1 MTATP
6 SSNHAGIPFV
16 RERSN
21 PARLGDNPA
30 IEHKNSVQTPPFCAK
45 PGLPAYPQ
53 IYLEIPEGALWVFS
67 GMIVDMRLDPFKNL
81 VLTPDVLRL
90 VGEIDEFKGAW
101 KALGSL
107 APDRLATLRHI
118 TTVESVGA
126 STRIEGA
133 RLTDREVDIL
143 LSNLDLGSFRTRD
156 EQEVAGYAEATKL
169 VFDSWREIPLTEN
182 HVKQLHG
189 ILLKFSPRDEHH
201 RGSYKTVPNN
211 VEAFD
216 EHGRSVG
223 VIFETATP
231 FDTPRLMQELVAWTN
246 QELEGDTHHPLLV
259 VAVFIVRFLAIHPFQ
274 DGNGR
279 LARVLTNQLLL
290 RTGYTYVPYSSL
302 ERVVEENREQYYRAL
317 RSAQGTLDKDESKL
331 MDWLRFFLLCLV
343 EQKNSLAEK
352 VKRERLMTA
361 MSPLDEMLMELTRQ
375 HGRLTLTTALAV
387 TKANRNTLKLHLRQL
402 VKAGRLQMMGRGRS
416 SWYETA

>member
-1 MTATP
+1 
-6 SSNHAGIPFV
+6 
-16 RERSN
+16 
-21 PARLGDNPA
+21 
-30 IEHKNSVQTPPFCAK
+30 
-45 PGLPAYPQ
+45 
-53 IYLEIPEGALWVFS
+53 
-67 GMIVDMRLDPFKNL
+67 MRLDPFKNL
-81 VLTPDVLRL
+81 VLTPDLLRL
-90 VGEIDEFKGAW
+90 VGEVDEFKGAW
-101 KALGSL
+101 KALGTL

-169 VFDSWREIPLTEN
+169 VFDSWREMPLTEN
-182 HVKQLHG
+182 HVKQLHAT
-189 ILLKFSPRDEHH
+189 LLRFSTRDEHH
-201 RGSYKTVPNN
+201 RGSYKTVTNN

-231 FDTPRLMQELVAWTN
+231 FDTPRLMQELVEWTN
-246 QELEGDTHHPLLV
+246 QELEGTTHHPLLV
-259 VAVFIVRFLAIHPFQ
+259 MAAFIVRFLAIHPFQ

-279 LARVLTNQLLL
+279 LARVLNNLLLL

-317 RSAQGTLDKDESKL
+317 RSAQGTLDKDESHL
-331 MDWLRFFLLCLV
+331 MDWLRFFLFCLV
-343 EQKNSLAEK
+343 DQKNSLAEK
-352 VKRERLMTA
+352 VQRERLMTSL
-361 MSPLDEMLMELTRQ
+361 SPLDEHLLDLARQ

-402 VKAGRLQMMGRGRS
+402 VQAGRLQLLGRGRS
-416 SWYETA
+416 SWYEAV

>member
-1 MTATP
+1 MQFGYFP
-6 SSNHAGIPFV
+6 GIFAVMP
-16 RERSN
+16 
-21 PARLGDNPA
+21 
-30 IEHKNSVQTPPFCAK
+30 
-45 PGLPAYPQ
+45 
-53 IYLEIPEGALWVFS
+53 
-67 GMIVDMRLDPFKNL
+67 LDPFKNL
-81 VLTPDVLRL
+81 ILTPDLLRL

-101 KALGSL
+101 KALGTL

-133 RLTDREVDIL
+133 RLTDREVDVL

-169 VFDSWREIPLTEN
+169 VFDSWREILLTEN
-182 HVKQLHG
+182 YIKQLHG
-189 ILLKFSPRDEHH
+189 TLLKFSSRDEHH
-201 RGSYKTVPNN
+201 RGGYKTIPNN

-223 VIFETATP
+223 VIFETALP
-231 FDTPRLMQELVAWTN
+231 SDTPRLMEELVAWTN
-246 QELEGDTHHPLLV
+246 RELGGKTHHPLLV
-259 VAVFIVRFLAIHPFQ
+259 IAVFVVRFLAIHPFH

-279 LARVLTNQLLL
+279 LARVLTNLALL
-290 RTGYTYVPYSSL
+290 RTGYAYVPYSSL

-331 MDWLRFFLLCLV
+331 MDWLRFFLLCLI
-343 EQKNSLAEK
+343 EQKNSLAQK
-352 VKRERLMTA
+352 IKRERLMTA
-361 MSPLDEMLMELTRQ
+361 LSPLDEQLMQLARQ
-375 HGRLTLTTALAV
+375 HGRLTLTSAMAI

-402 VKAGRLQMMGRGRS
+402 VEAGRLQLLGRGRS
-416 SWYETA
+416 SWYEVV

>member
-1 MTATP
+1 
-6 SSNHAGIPFV
+6 
-16 RERSN
+16 
-21 PARLGDNPA
+21 
-30 IEHKNSVQTPPFCAK
+30 
-45 PGLPAYPQ
+45 
-53 IYLEIPEGALWVFS
+53 
-67 GMIVDMRLDPFKNL
+67 MRLDPFKNM
-81 VLTPDVLRL
+81 VLTPDLLRL
-90 VGEIDEFKGAW
+90 VGEIDEFKGAC
-101 KALGSL
+101 KALGIL
-107 APDRLATLRHI
+107 APDRLAILRRVATI
-118 TTVESVGA
+118 ESVGA

-133 RLTDREVDIL
+133 RLTDREVDTL

-169 VFDSWREIPLTEN
+169 VFNSWREIPLTEN
-182 HVKQLHG
+182 HIKQLHG
-189 ILLKFSPRDEHH
+189 ILLKFSPRDEYH
-201 RGSYKTVPNN
+201 RGGYKTVPNN

-231 FDTPRLMQELVAWTN
+231 SETPRLMEELVAWTN
-246 QELEGDTHHPLLV
+246 RELGGKTHHPLLV

-279 LARVLTNQLLL
+279 HARVLTNLLLL
-290 RTGYTYVPYSSL
+290 RTGYIYVPYSSL

-317 RSAQGTLDKDESKL
+317 RSAQGTLDKDESNL

-343 EQKNSLAEK
+343 EQKNSLAAK
-352 VKRERLMTA
+352 LRRERLMTA
-361 MSPLDEMLMELTRQ
+361 MSPLDEMLMELTQQ

-402 VKAGRLQMMGRGRS
+402 VKAGRLALRGSGRS
-416 SWYETA
+416 SWYE

>member
-1 MTATP
+1 MRFGYF
-6 SSNHAGIPFV
+6 AGIFAVMP
-16 RERSN
+16 
-21 PARLGDNPA
+21 
-30 IEHKNSVQTPPFCAK
+30 
-45 PGLPAYPQ
+45 
-53 IYLEIPEGALWVFS
+53 
-67 GMIVDMRLDPFKNL
+67 LDPFKNL
-81 VLTPDVLRL
+81 ILTPDLLRL

-101 KALGSL
+101 KALGTL

-133 RLTDREVDIL
+133 RLTDREVDVL

-182 HVKQLHG
+182 YIKQLHG
-189 ILLKFSPRDEHH
+189 TLLKFSPRDEHH
-201 RGSYKTVPNN
+201 RGAYKTIPNN

-216 EHGRSVG
+216 EHGRSIG
-223 VIFETATP
+223 VIFETAHP
-231 FDTPRLMQELVAWTN
+231 SDTPRLMEELVAWTN
-246 QELEGDTHHPLLV
+246 RELGGKTHHPLLV

-279 LARVLTNQLLL
+279 HARVLTNLLLL
-290 RTGYTYVPYSSL
+290 RTGYIYVPYSSL

-317 RSAQGTLDKDESKL
+317 RSAQGTLDKDESNL

-343 EQKNSLAEK
+343 EQKNSLADK
-352 VKRERLMTA
+352 VRRERLMTA
-361 MSPLDEMLMELTRQ
+361 LSPLDEQLLQLARE
-375 HGRLTLTTALAV
+375 HGHLTLTSALAI
-387 TKANRNTLKLHLRQL
+387 TKVNRNTLKLHLRQL
-402 VKAGRLQMMGRGRS
+402 VEAGRLQLLGRGRS
-416 SWYETA
+416 SWYEAV

>member
-1 MTATP
+1 MIP
-6 SSNHAGIPFV
+6 VWNNGYYLGI
-16 RERSN
+16 
-21 PARLGDNPA
+21 
-30 IEHKNSVQTPPFCAK
+30 IT
-45 PGLPAYPQ
+45 
-53 IYLEIPEGALWVFS
+53 
-67 GMIVDMRLDPFKNL
+67 GMPLDPFRNL
-81 VLTPDVLRL
+81 ILTPDLLRL
-90 VGEIDEFKGAW
+90 VGDIDEFKGAW
-101 KALGSL
+101 KALGTL

-133 RLTDREVDIL
+133 RLTDRDVDVL
-143 LSNLDLGSFRTRD
+143 LANLDLGSFRTRD

-169 VFDSWREIPLTEN
+169 VFNSWREIPLTEN
-182 HVKQLHG
+182 HIKQLHG
-189 ILLKFSPRDEHH
+189 ILLKFSPRDEYH
-201 RGSYKTVPNN
+201 RGGYKTVPNN

-231 FDTPRLMQELVAWTN
+231 SETPRLMEELAAWTN
-246 QELEGDTHHPLLV
+246 RELGGKTHHPLLV

-279 LARVLTNQLLL
+279 LARVLTNLLLL
-290 RTGYTYVPYSSL
+290 RTGYIYVPYSSL

-317 RSAQGTLDKDESKL
+317 RSAQGTLDKDESHL

-361 MSPLDEMLMELTRQ
+361 LSTLDEQLLQLARQ
-375 HGRLTLTTALAV
+375 HGRLTLTAALAI

-402 VKAGRLQMMGRGRS
+402 VQSGRLQLQGNGRS
-416 SWYETA
+416 SWYEAV